1 MDVKSN
7 PLTIIVDPIPT
18 NAPSGFSGAIGRF
31 AFNANVDTRNVKAG
45 DPITLRVSVMGSGNI
60 KLVTLPK
67 PQLPADM
74 ESTSLRFQKK
84 FRVMAVLFVERK

>member
-60 KLVTLPK
+60 KLVTPPK

-74 ESTSLRFQKK
+74 GSHEAKYSEANF
-84 FRVMAVLFVERK
+84 A